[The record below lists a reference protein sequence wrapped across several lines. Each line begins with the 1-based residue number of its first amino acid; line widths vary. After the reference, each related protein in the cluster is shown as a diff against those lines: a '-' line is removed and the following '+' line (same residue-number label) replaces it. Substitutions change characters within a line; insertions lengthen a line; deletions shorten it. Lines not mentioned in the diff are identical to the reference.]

1 MRTAIYTRISEDSTG
16 QALGVQRQ
24 LDDCMALA
32 EQLRWE
38 VIAHHDD
45 NDLSAFSGRTR
56 PGFEALL
63 DGMKRGQY
71 DALICWHTDRLYR
84 RIGDLERLIEY
95 ADGAR
100 VQIRTVQGS
109 DLDLS
114 NSSGRMIACILASVA
129 RQESEHMAERRVR
142 ANEQKAA
149 AGKWQTG
156 NRTFGYTMDGQP
168 LEPEASAVRQAVADV
183 LAGKSIQGI
192 ARQWNEAGLK
202 TTLAGTTRTDPHSKK
217 KIVVDGTWSAPSV
230 RRLLINPRYAGL
242 KVHRGKV
249 VGPGDWVPLIDP
261 DIHRGLEALLTD
273 PARVKCSSF
282 ERKYLG
288 SGLYLCGRC
297 SDGTTMR
304 AAIPGGRKS
313 RAYQCR
319 AHAHLVRSGEPL
331 DDFVT
336 AHILERIMAPDA
348 ADLLANQG
356 VDVGALTLELE
367 ALQRKLD
374 KTTKL
379 YDDDAISPEQFAD
392 ISRSTRSKMRVIEQQ
407 LADVTRVSPATAL
420 VSARKDA
427 WKLWQDMTPTQRAQA
442 VDEVAVVTVLPCPKG
457 LRRFDPQ
464 YIDVRWRRVPDPEQ

>member
-1 MRTAIYTRISEDSTG
+1 MRTAIYTRISKDSTG
-16 QALGVQRQ
+16 EALGVQRQ
-24 LDDCMALA
+24 LDDCTALA
-32 EQLRWE
+32 DRLDWE
-38 VIAHHDD
+38 VVAHLDD

-56 PGFEALL
+56 PGYEALL
-63 DGMKRGQY
+63 DGIKRGEY
-71 DALICWHTDRLYR
+71 DAVICWHTDRLYR
-84 RIGDLERLIEY
+84 SMKDLERFIDV

-100 VQIRTVQGS
+100 VQIRTVNSG

-114 NSSGRMIACILASVA
+114 TSAGRMVARILGSVA
-129 RQESEHMAERRVR
+129 RQESEHASERRVR
-142 ANEQKAA
+142 AYTQKAEK
-149 AGKWQTG
+149 GRWQTG
-156 NRTFGYTMDGQP
+156 NRTFGYSMTGQP

-192 ARQWNEAGLK
+192 AREWNEAGLK
-202 TTLAGTTRTDPHSKK
+202 TTLAGTERTDPHSKK

-242 KVHRGKV
+242 KVHRGKI
-249 VGPGDWVPLIDP
+249 VGPGDWVALIDP

-273 PARVKCSSF
+273 PARVKCTSF

-336 AHILERIMAPDA
+336 AHILERMMQPDA

-379 YDDDAISPEQFAD
+379 YDDDSISPEQFAD
-392 ISRSTRSKMRVIEQQ
+392 LSRSTRNKMRLIEQQ
-407 LADVTRVSPATAL
+407 LADVTRVSPASAL
-420 VSARKDA
+420 VSAGADA
-427 WKLWQDMTPTQRAQA
+427 WKVWQDMSPAQRAQA

-464 YIDVRWRRVPDPEQ
+464 YIDVQWRRAQ